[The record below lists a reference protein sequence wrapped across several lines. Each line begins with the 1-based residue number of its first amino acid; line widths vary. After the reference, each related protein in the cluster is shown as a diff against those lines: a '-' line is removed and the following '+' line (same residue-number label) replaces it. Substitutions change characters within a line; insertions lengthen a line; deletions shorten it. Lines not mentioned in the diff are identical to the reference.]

1 MNINTVKAHENL
13 DEPEK
18 AFELDNVAVRLV
30 RTREPL
36 MSDEVFD
43 SPDSVVR
50 ALSEQMRDFDREVLG
65 VINLDNRMRP
75 INVSFVSAGS
85 VNGTLSHPRE
95 ILKAAILSNAAN
107 MMLIHNHP
115 SGYLIP
121 SKMDVQIT
129 DRMIQLCD
137 LVNIPLLDHIIVG
150 GDKEEYFSFAGQK
163 IMPMADNYFT
173 ENFLNIEFTNQP
185 NRQEQE
191 MPDDYNGLMPAI
203 EEPQAAYNRDERVR
217 EITEQLEKG
226 IKDMFT
232 SEKYMD
238 YLNTMSKFHGYS
250 LNNTLLIAAQ
260 NPKASLVAGFKSWE
274 KNFDRHVKRGEK
286 AIKILA
292 PAPYTR
298 KVLHEK
304 VNPDTGEI
312 ILDKN
317 GNPEKEETEIKLTS
331 FRVVSVFDVSQTE
344 GKELPSM
351 AHDLE
356 GNINDYPLY
365 MQALKKVSDVPIR
378 FEEIDGAAHGYY
390 NRTTDS
396 IAVKSGMSESQ
407 TVKTMI
413 HEIAH
418 SILHNDNAADAGEK
432 NRRTKEVEAESV
444 AYTVCKH
451 FGIDTSDYSFGY
463 IAGWSADK
471 ELSELKASLE
481 TIRKTSSGLITDIE
495 DKLEKL
501 RLDKDMNVS
510 EQASKNVTES
520 RPNVTESV
528 TGELQHSRDMMM
540 AALGSTG
547 DLLSSYE
554 NKASG
559 NVTESVTV
567 VAEEKV
573 GYESRM
579 SVREAIENREHTY
592 HSAYADI
599 GMVLDNYTTDELI
612 EYLKNNE
619 PGGESS
625 LRNYVESQIIG
636 AQINRERYQSENN
649 FVTESVTDDMTYEPD
664 IEQTTGMRI

>member
-137 LVNIPLLDHIIVG
+137 LVNIPLLDHIIV
-150 GDKEEYFSFAGQK
+150 
-163 IMPMADNYFT
+163 
-173 ENFLNIEFTNQP
+173 
-185 NRQEQE
+185 
-191 MPDDYNGLMPAI
+191 
-203 EEPQAAYNRDERVR
+203 
-217 EITEQLEKG
+217 
-226 IKDMFT
+226 
-232 SEKYMD
+232 
-238 YLNTMSKFHGYS
+238 
-250 LNNTLLIAAQ
+250 
-260 NPKASLVAGFKSWE
+260 
-274 KNFDRHVKRGEK
+274 
-286 AIKILA
+286 
-292 PAPYTR
+292 
-298 KVLHEK
+298 
-304 VNPDTGEI
+304 
-312 ILDKN
+312 
-317 GNPEKEETEIKLTS
+317 
-331 FRVVSVFDVSQTE
+331 
-344 GKELPSM
+344 
-351 AHDLE
+351 
-356 GNINDYPLY
+356 
-365 MQALKKVSDVPIR
+365 
-378 FEEIDGAAHGYY
+378 
-390 NRTTDS
+390 
-396 IAVKSGMSESQ
+396 
-407 TVKTMI
+407 
-413 HEIAH
+413 
-418 SILHNDNAADAGEK
+418 
-432 NRRTKEVEAESV
+432 
-444 AYTVCKH
+444 
-451 FGIDTSDYSFGY
+451 GIDTSDYSFGY

>member
-65 VINLDNRMRP
+65 IINLDNRMRP

-203 EEPQAAYNRDERVR
+203 EEPQAAYNHDDRVR

-286 AIKILA
+286 GIKILA
-292 PAPYTR
+292 PSPYTK
-298 KVLHEK
+298 KVLQEK
-304 VNPDTGEI
+304 VNPDTGEM

-317 GNPEKEETEIKLTS
+317 GNPVKEETEIKLTS

-351 AHDLE
+351 AHDLQD
-356 GNINDYPLY
+356 NIKDYPLY
-365 MQALKKVSDVPIR
+365 IQALEQVSDVPIA
-378 FEEIDGAAHGYY
+378 FEEINGSAHGYY
-390 NRTTDS
+390 SHATDS
-396 IAVKSGMSESQ
+396 IAIQ
-407 TVKTMI
+407 
-413 HEIAH
+413 
-418 SILHNDNAADAGEK
+418 
-432 NRRTKEVEAESV
+432 
-444 AYTVCKH
+444 
-451 FGIDTSDYSFGY
+451 
-463 IAGWSADK
+463 
-471 ELSELKASLE
+471 
-481 TIRKTSSGLITDIE
+481 
-495 DKLEKL
+495 
-501 RLDKDMNVS
+501 
-510 EQASKNVTES
+510 
-520 RPNVTESV
+520 
-528 TGELQHSRDMMM
+528 
-540 AALGSTG
+540 
-547 DLLSSYE
+547 
-554 NKASG
+554 
-559 NVTESVTV
+559 
-567 VAEEKV
+567 
-573 GYESRM
+573 
-579 SVREAIENREHTY
+579 
-592 HSAYADI
+592 
-599 GMVLDNYTTDELI
+599 
-612 EYLKNNE
+612 
-619 PGGESS
+619 
-625 LRNYVESQIIG
+625 
-636 AQINRERYQSENN
+636 
-649 FVTESVTDDMTYEPD
+649 
-664 IEQTTGMRI
+664 

>member
-1 MNINTVKAHENL
+1 MNIDTVKAQENL

-30 RTREPL
+30 RSREPL
-36 MSDEVFD
+36 MSDEPF
-43 SPDSVVR
+43 SNPDSVVR

-65 VINLDNRMRP
+65 IINLDSRMRP
-75 INVSFVSAGS
+75 INVSFVSAGA

-95 ILKAAILSNAAN
+95 ILKAAILSNAAS

-150 GDKEEYFSFAGQK
+150 GDKEEYFSFSSQK
-163 IMPMADNYFT
+163 VLPEADNYFT
-173 ENFLNIEFTNQP
+173 ENYLNLEFTMQP
-185 NRQEQE
+185 ERQDKELT
-191 MPDDYNGLMPAI
+191 DDYNGLMPVI
-203 EEPQAAYNRDERVR
+203 EEPLAAYNREDRVK
-217 EITEQLEKG
+217 EITQQLEDG

-232 SEKYMD
+232 SEKYMG

-260 NPKASLVAGFKSWE
+260 NPQAS
-274 KNFDRHVKRGEK
+274 
-286 AIKILA
+286 LA

>member
-1 MNINTVKAHENL
+1 
-13 DEPEK
+13 
-18 AFELDNVAVRLV
+18 
-30 RTREPL
+30 
-36 MSDEVFD
+36 
-43 SPDSVVR
+43 
-50 ALSEQMRDFDREVLG
+50 
-65 VINLDNRMRP
+65 
-75 INVSFVSAGS
+75 
-85 VNGTLSHPRE
+85 
-95 ILKAAILSNAAN
+95 
-107 MMLIHNHP
+107 
-115 SGYLIP
+115 
-121 SKMDVQIT
+121 
-129 DRMIQLCD
+129 
-137 LVNIPLLDHIIVG
+137 
-150 GDKEEYFSFAGQK
+150 
-163 IMPMADNYFT
+163 
-173 ENFLNIEFTNQP
+173 
-185 NRQEQE
+185 
-191 MPDDYNGLMPAI
+191 
-203 EEPQAAYNRDERVR
+203 
-217 EITEQLEKG
+217 
-226 IKDMFT
+226 
-232 SEKYMD
+232 
-238 YLNTMSKFHGYS
+238 
-250 LNNTLLIAAQ
+250 
-260 NPKASLVAGFKSWE
+260 
-274 KNFDRHVKRGEK
+274 
-286 AIKILA
+286 
-292 PAPYTR
+292 
-298 KVLHEK
+298 
-304 VNPDTGEI
+304 
-312 ILDKN
+312 
-317 GNPEKEETEIKLTS
+317 
-331 FRVVSVFDVSQTE
+331 
-344 GKELPSM
+344 
-351 AHDLE
+351 
-356 GNINDYPLY
+356 
-365 MQALKKVSDVPIR
+365 
-378 FEEIDGAAHGYY
+378 
-390 NRTTDS
+390 
-396 IAVKSGMSESQ
+396 MSESQ

-528 TGELQHSRDMMM
+528 T
-540 AALGSTG
+540 
-547 DLLSSYE
+547 
-554 NKASG
+554 
-559 NVTESVTV
+559 V

-649 FVTESVTDDMTYEPD
+649 IVTESVTKDMSDEPD

>member
-1 MNINTVKAHENL
+1 MLDVKYAGFGGYMEVPCYEDENGKL
-13 DEPEK
+13 YFDENNGIGGLNLYTGAYRDEFGDILGEPDKKVTE
-18 AFELDNVAVRLV
+18 DVRCAEPFA
-30 RTREPL
+30 RHTRE
-36 MSDEVFD
+36 
-43 SPDSVVR
+43 
-50 ALSEQMRDFDREVLG
+50 
-65 VINLDNRMRP
+65 
-75 INVSFVSAGS
+75 
-85 VNGTLSHPRE
+85 
-95 ILKAAILSNAAN
+95 
-107 MMLIHNHP
+107 
-115 SGYLIP
+115 
-121 SKMDVQIT
+121 
-129 DRMIQLCD
+129 
-137 LVNIPLLDHIIVG
+137 
-150 GDKEEYFSFAGQK
+150 
-163 IMPMADNYFT
+163 
-173 ENFLNIEFTNQP
+173 
-185 NRQEQE
+185 
-191 MPDDYNGLMPAI
+191 
-203 EEPQAAYNRDERVR
+203 
-217 EITEQLEKG
+217 
-226 IKDMFT
+226 
-232 SEKYMD
+232 
-238 YLNTMSKFHGYS
+238 
-250 LNNTLLIAAQ
+250 
-260 NPKASLVAGFKSWE
+260 
-274 KNFDRHVKRGEK
+274 
-286 AIKILA
+286 
-292 PAPYTR
+292 
-298 KVLHEK
+298 
-304 VNPDTGEI
+304 
-312 ILDKN
+312 
-317 GNPEKEETEIKLTS
+317 
-331 FRVVSVFDVSQTE
+331 
-344 GKELPSM
+344 
-351 AHDLE
+351 
-356 GNINDYPLY
+356 NDYPLY

-649 FVTESVTDDMTYEPD
+649 FVTESVTNDMPDEPD
-664 IEQTTGMRI
+664 IEQAAGLRM

>member
-1 MNINTVKAHENL
+1 MNIDTVKAQENL

-30 RTREPL
+30 RSREPL
-36 MSDEVFD
+36 MSDEPF
-43 SPDSVVR
+43 SNPDSVVR

-65 VINLDNRMRP
+65 IINLDSRMRP
-75 INVSFVSAGS
+75 INVSFVSVGA

-115 SGYLIP
+115 SGYLMP

-137 LVNIPLLDHIIVG
+137 MVNIPLVDHIIVG
-150 GDKEEYFSFAGQK
+150 GDKEEYFSFSSQK
-163 IMPMADNYFT
+163 VLPEADNYFT
-173 ENFLNIEFTNQP
+173 ENYLNLEFTMQP
-185 NRQEQE
+185 ERQ
-191 MPDDYNGLMPAI
+191 MPDDNRLMPVI
-203 EEPQAAYNRDERVR
+203 EESQAAYNHEERVK
-217 EITEQLEKG
+217 EIIQQLEDG

-232 SEKYMD
+232 SKKYMG

-250 LNNTLLIAAQ
+250 LNNTILIAAQ
-260 NPKASLVAGFKSWE
+260 NPHASLVAGFKSWE

-298 KVLHEK
+298 KVMHEK

-317 GNPEKEETEIKLTS
+317 GNPVKEETEIKLTS

-344 GKELPSM
+344 GRELPSM

-365 MQALKKVSDVPIR
+365 MQALKEVSDVHIA
-378 FEEIDGAAHGYY
+378 FEEIEGAAHGYY
-390 NRTTDS
+390 NRATDS

-481 TIRKTSSGLITDIE
+481 TIRKTSSGLITGIE
-495 DKLEKL
+495 EKLEKL

-510 EQASKNVTES
+510 EQVSENVTES
-520 RPNVTESV
+520 RLNVTESV
-528 TGELQHSRDMMM
+528 TGELQHSKDIMRV
-540 AALGSTG
+540 ALGNTE
-547 DLLSSYE
+547 DILSSYE
-554 NKASG
+554 NNNSK
-559 NVTESVTV
+559 NVTKSVTV

-573 GYESRM
+573 GYESIM
-579 SVREAIENREHTY
+579 SVREAMENREHTY
-592 HSAYADI
+592 HGAYADI
-599 GMVLDNYTTDELI
+599 GKVLDNYTTNELI

-625 LRNYVESQIIG
+625 LRTYVEEQIIG
-636 AQINRERYQSENN
+636 AQINRERYRAENN
-649 FVTESVTDDMTYEPD
+649 FVTESVTKDISDEPD
-664 IEQTTGMRI
+664 TKQAARMSI

>member
-1 MNINTVKAHENL
+1 
-13 DEPEK
+13 
-18 AFELDNVAVRLV
+18 
-30 RTREPL
+30 
-36 MSDEVFD
+36 
-43 SPDSVVR
+43 
-50 ALSEQMRDFDREVLG
+50 
-65 VINLDNRMRP
+65 
-75 INVSFVSAGS
+75 
-85 VNGTLSHPRE
+85 
-95 ILKAAILSNAAN
+95 
-107 MMLIHNHP
+107 
-115 SGYLIP
+115 
-121 SKMDVQIT
+121 
-129 DRMIQLCD
+129 
-137 LVNIPLLDHIIVG
+137 
-150 GDKEEYFSFAGQK
+150 
-163 IMPMADNYFT
+163 
-173 ENFLNIEFTNQP
+173 
-185 NRQEQE
+185 
-191 MPDDYNGLMPAI
+191 
-203 EEPQAAYNRDERVR
+203 
-217 EITEQLEKG
+217 
-226 IKDMFT
+226 
-232 SEKYMD
+232 
-238 YLNTMSKFHGYS
+238 
-250 LNNTLLIAAQ
+250 
-260 NPKASLVAGFKSWE
+260 
-274 KNFDRHVKRGEK
+274 
-286 AIKILA
+286 
-292 PAPYTR
+292 
-298 KVLHEK
+298 
-304 VNPDTGEI
+304 
-312 ILDKN
+312 
-317 GNPEKEETEIKLTS
+317 
-331 FRVVSVFDVSQTE
+331 
-344 GKELPSM
+344 
-351 AHDLE
+351 
-356 GNINDYPLY
+356 
-365 MQALKKVSDVPIR
+365 
-378 FEEIDGAAHGYY
+378 
-390 NRTTDS
+390 
-396 IAVKSGMSESQ
+396 MSESQ

-510 EQASKNVTES
+510 EQASENVTESRPLVTESRPNVTESRPLVTES

-528 TGELQHSRDMMM
+528 TSELQHSRDMMM

-559 NVTESVTV
+559 TVTESVTV
-567 VAEEKV
+567 VAEEKA

-579 SVREAIENREHTY
+579 PVRKAIENREHTY

-649 FVTESVTDDMTYEPD
+649 IVTESVTKDMPDEPD
-664 IEQTTGMRI
+664 IKQVAGMRI